1 MDITKI
7 EEARKLFDTY
17 DKVIRAHGRAIIDH
31 KEVIDKH
38 CDFDYLNKAELHRA
52 VRDALHRHFEGLKDK
67 IKAEIEKL

>member
-7 EEARKLFDTY
+7 DEAKKLFETY

-38 CDFDYLNKAELHRA
+38 CDFDYLNKTELHRI
-52 VRDALHRHFEGLKDK
+52 VRDALHTHFEGLKQELKD
-67 IKAEIEKL
+67 EIAKL